1 MVVIVIFDK
10 ELNRVKFL
18 IEDGCDVINEFIG
31 GLEQKEAEKVIRII
45 NLLDDLGFKRLILT
59 EMCAGVV
66 GYDNLWYLRAK
77 YRSNIYRVFF
87 FKYFTDDHEVYIL
100 VNGIVKKTKRI
111 PPGAISLA
119 DRRKKKIIAELEG

>member
-1 MVVIVIFDK
+1 MIVIFDK